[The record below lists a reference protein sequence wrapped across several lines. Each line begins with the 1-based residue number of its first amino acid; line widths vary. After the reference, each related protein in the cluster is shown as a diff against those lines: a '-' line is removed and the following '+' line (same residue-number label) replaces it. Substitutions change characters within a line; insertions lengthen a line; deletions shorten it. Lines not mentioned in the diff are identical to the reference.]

1 MKKCRLLYIMLVA
14 VVIAPIGCTSID
26 DFPDGRLDFEHIFE
40 NQKLVA
46 GYMNS
51 CYGAIG
57 GNTGDNYSDKTFL
70 SSACDEAHDV
80 CDVTNGAMSQW
91 NNGFVSAFS
100 NPLASPEKWDYYS
113 PIRKCNI
120 MISRIATANMHLED
134 QRESYKGEA
143 FGLRAFYYLQMIKN
157 YGGVPI
163 ILDNA
168 SEADYDYS
176 KLRQS
181 TFSECARQ
189 IISDCRVAMKN
200 KTMGWHSG
208 SSNYDRFRW
217 SKAMSAAVMSQA
229 ALYAAS
235 PLNNDGTLDW
245 DEAAEITKNAL
256 DSCLANGYSL
266 YTVTPQGAYLSAA
279 YGPYDLYFISAA
291 DVKGQED
298 PETIMTGR
306 NQLAVWGYCGL
317 PVTTGQTRAGSC
329 PSQELIDSYETI
341 DGKSPILG
349 YADEDHLKP
358 IINSNAT
365 LYDENNPYANRD
377 PRLMATVYYN
387 GAPLEVG
394 SDTFVETFEGG
405 NCALSSTSKR
415 NTRTGYYMRKFG
427 NPTSNRNGNNDGYFR
442 IFRLAELYLNY
453 AEALNESAGSM
464 APNEAVDAVNEIR
477 RRVQMPKIPYG
488 LTKDE
493 FRKRVRNERRVEFAF
508 EEQRFYDV
516 RRWMILNNTDR
527 IVTGMKVTNDGKYE
541 RFVVSRRKSYSDK
554 FLRFPIP
561 GDEAIRL
568 KTQTGLN
575 FQNQGWE

>member
-1 MKKCRLLYIMLVA
+1 MKKYSLSYFILA
-14 VVIAPIGCTSID
+14 AIAMIPVGCTSID
-26 DFPDGRLDFEHIFE
+26 DYPDGRLDFDHIFE

-51 CYGAIG
+51 CYGSIG
-57 GNTGDNYSDKTFL
+57 GNVGDNYSDKTFL
-70 SSACDEAHDV
+70 SSACDEGHDV
-80 CDVTNGAMSQW
+80 SDVTNGAMAQW

-113 PIRKCNI
+113 AIRKCNI
-120 MISRIATANMHLED
+120 MIARIGTANMHLED

-143 FGLRAFYYLQMIKN
+143 YGLRAFYYLQMIKN
-157 YGGVPI
+157 YGGVPL

-168 SEADYDYS
+168 SETDYDYS
-176 KLRQS
+176 KIRRG
-181 TFSECARQ
+181 TFAECARQ
-189 IISDCRVAMKN
+189 IIADCRVAMEN
-200 KTMGWHSG
+200 ETMGWHSG

-217 SKAMSAAVMSQA
+217 SKAMCAAVMSQT

-235 PLNNDGTLDW
+235 PLNNDGTLGW
-245 DEAAEITKNAL
+245 DEAAEITGNAL

-266 YTVTPQGAYLSAA
+266 YTATPQGEYTTTA
-279 YGPYDLYFISAA
+279 YGPYDLYFITAA
-291 DVKGQED
+291 DVRGKED

-306 NQLAVWGYCGL
+306 NQLAIWGYCGL
-317 PVTTGQTRAGSC
+317 PVTAGQTRAGSC

-349 YADEDHLKP
+349 YADADHLEP
-358 IINSNAT
+358 IINPEAT

-377 PRLMATVYYN
+377 PRLKATVYFN
-387 GAPLEVG
+387 GAPFKVG
-394 SDTFVETFEGG
+394 GDSYVETFEGG
-405 NCALSSTSKR
+405 NCALSGSSKR

-427 NPTSNRNGNNDGYFR
+427 NPTSDRNGNNDGYFR

-464 APNEAVDAVNEIR
+464 APDAAVDAINEVR
-477 RRVQMPKIPYG
+477 KRVMMPEIPYG

-516 RRWMILNNTDR
+516 RRWMILDATDR
-527 IVTGMKVTNDGKYE
+527 VVTGMKAGNDNKYE
-541 RFVVSRRKSYSDK
+541 RFVVSRRKSYADK
-554 FLRFPIP
+554 FLRFPVP

-575 FQNQGWE
+575 FQNPGWE

>member
-1 MKKCRLLYIMLVA
+1 MKKYRLLYIMLA
-14 VVIAPIGCTSID
+14 VVAIAPSGCTSID
-26 DFPDGRLDFEHIFE
+26 DYPDGRLDFDHIFQ
-40 NQKLVA
+40 NQKLIG

-51 CYGAIG
+51 CYGAVG
-57 GNTGDNYSDKTFL
+57 GSVGDNYSDKTFL

-80 CDVTNGAMSQW
+80 CDVTNGAMAQW

-120 MISRIATANMHLED
+120 MIARIGTANMHLED

-143 FGLRAFYYLQMIKN
+143 FGLRAYYYLQMIKT

-168 SEADYDYS
+168 SEDDYDYS
-176 KLRQS
+176 KLHRA
-181 TFSECARQ
+181 TFSECVRQ
-189 IISDCRVAMKN
+189 IISDCRVAMDN

-208 SSNYDRFRW
+208 KSDNDRSRW
-217 SKAMSAAVMSQA
+217 SKAMCAAVMSQA

-235 PLNNDGTLDW
+235 PLNNDGTFDW
-245 DEAAEITKNAL
+245 NEAAEITKEAL
-256 DSCLANGYSL
+256 DGCLANGYSL
-266 YTVTPQGAYLSAA
+266 YTAIPQGSYLSMA
-279 YGPYDLYFISAA
+279 YGPYDLLFMTSA
-291 DVKGQED
+291 DVRGQED

-306 NQLAVWGYCGL
+306 NQLSVWGYCGL
-317 PVTTGQTRAGSC
+317 PVTAGQTRAGSC
-329 PSQELIDSYETI
+329 PSQELIDSYETV
-341 DGKSPILG
+341 DGEMPILG

-358 IINSNAT
+358 IINPNAK

-377 PRLMATVYYN
+377 PRLMATVYFN
-387 GAPLEVG
+387 GAPFKVG
-394 SDTFVETFEGG
+394 GDTYVETFEGG
-405 NCALSSTSKR
+405 NCALSNTSKR
-415 NTRTGYYMRKFG
+415 NTRTGYYMRKFS
-427 NPTSNRNGNNDGYFR
+427 NPTSDRNGNNDGYFR

-453 AEALNESAGSM
+453 AEALNEAAESM
-464 APNEAVDAVNEIR
+464 APDKAVDAVNEVR
-477 RRVQMPKIPYG
+477 KRVKMPEIPYG

-516 RRWMILNNTDR
+516 RRWMILKDTDK
-527 IVTGMKVTNDGKYE
+527 IVTGMKVSDDGKYE
-541 RFVVSRRKSYSDK
+541 RFVVGRRNAYFDK
-554 FLRFPIP
+554 YLRFPIP
-561 GDEAIRL
+561 GNEAIRL

-575 FQNQGWE
+575 FQNTGWE